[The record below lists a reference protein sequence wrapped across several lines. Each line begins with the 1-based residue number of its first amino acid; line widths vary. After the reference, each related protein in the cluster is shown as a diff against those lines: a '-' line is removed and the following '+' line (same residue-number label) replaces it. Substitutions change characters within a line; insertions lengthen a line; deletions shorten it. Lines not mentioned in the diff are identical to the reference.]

1 MKYYTVQF
9 GSGNPLGLTG
19 LAPTFLSFVN
29 LATGTTASPP
39 SIAETISGKT
49 GLYVF
54 QYGVTQPMSFLI
66 DAATTSPGPLARYIT
81 GQIDPADRSD
91 EYGNT
96 LQAFSATLTAQL
108 TNTGSTLTGIGNT
121 QFAYGS
127 TLVAIGTSLTAF
139 GSTTGANFTNLGST
153 LVGIGNTQFAFGQSN
168 IAAGVTLQAFA
179 STLIA
184 LGQSSMV
191 FSFLGSTAASIGS
204 TGVDPTTV
212 FGFLMRAQELSEGNN
227 TYTKATGILDLFTRG
242 GTLLREKTI
251 ADSSTQTTKT

>member
-1 MKYYTVQF
+1 MKFYTIQF
-9 GSGNPLGLTG
+9 GSGDPRGLTG

-29 LATGTTASPP
+29 LATGTTATPP
-39 SIAETISGKT
+39 SISETISGKT

-66 DAATTSPGPLARYIT
+66 DAATTSPGSIARYVT

-108 TNTGSTLTGIGNT
+108 TNTGT
-121 QFAYGS
+121 
-127 TLVAIGTSLTAF
+127 TLVAIGSTQFAF
-139 GSTTGANFTNLGST
+139 GQTLVALGSTNSANISGIGST
-153 LVGIGNTQFAFGQSN
+153 LVGIGNTQFAFGQSLVSLGTTLS
-168 IAAGVTLQAFA
+168 GVLGTSA
-179 STLIA
+179 S
-184 LGQSSMV
+184 
-191 FSFLGSTAASIGS
+191 SIGS
-204 TGVDPTTV
+204 TSIDPTTAM
-212 FGFLMRAQELSEGNN
+212 GFLMRAQELAEGNN

-251 ADSSTQTTKT
+251 ADSTIQTTKT